1 MKTVMKKIG
10 LVLFAFM
17 AMSVVALA
25 QNNDRSRGMRRGNAP
40 RMNKEQ
46 MVENM
51 TKRQVERLKLT
62 DEQAAKMKE
71 LNGTLVN
78 GMMGERRQST
88 DVSKEKETEKNRVLT
103 REEREERRKQRE
115 AQTEESRKN
124 YMKSA
129 KAILTPEQYAEF
141 EKMQKEQQQRQ
152 GRRGQG
158 NRGQGERGGNRGNF
172 GGGQGRFGGNR

>member
-1 MKTVMKKIG
+1 MKKIG
-10 LVLFAFM
+10 LFLFAFL

-25 QNNDRSRGMRRGNAP
+25 QNDERRAMRRGNAP

-62 DEQAAKMKE
+62 DKQAAQMKE
-71 LNGTLVN
+71 LNETLFA
-78 GMMGERRQST
+78 GMTGERRQST

-115 AQTEESRKN
+115 AQTEEARKN

-129 KAILTPEQYAEF
+129 KEILTPEQFVEF
-141 EKMQKEQQQRQ
+141 EKMQKEQQQ

-158 NRGQGERGGNRGNF
+158 NRGGNRGQGGRGGNRGDF
-172 GGGQGRFGGNR
+172 GGGQGRFGGDR

>member
-10 LVLFAFM
+10 LVLFAFL

-25 QNNDRSRGMRRGNAP
+25 QDDNRRGMRRANAP

-78 GMMGERRQST
+78 GMMGERSQSA
-88 DVSKEKETEKNRVLT
+88 DVSKGKDAEKNRVLT

-115 AQTEESRKN
+115 AQTEEARKN

-158 NRGQGERGGNRGNF
+158 NRGQGERGGNRGDF